1 MKTQMKHK
9 IEEERQKRILEF
21 CNEYLKPLEIK
32 NKKALKEIK
41 LKTEN

>member
-1 MKTQMKHK
+1 MKHK

-32 NKKALKEIK
+32 NKNELNKRKITK
-41 LKTEN
+41 NDN